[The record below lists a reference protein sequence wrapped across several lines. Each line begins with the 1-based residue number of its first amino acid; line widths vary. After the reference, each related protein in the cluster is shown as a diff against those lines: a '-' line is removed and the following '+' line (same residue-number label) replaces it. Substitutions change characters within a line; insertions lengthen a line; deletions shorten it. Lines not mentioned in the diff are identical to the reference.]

1 MFFDRGISIL
11 RRVVVGLLLVV
22 AIVVMTRFL
31 DENTP
36 SHVWLGLLS
45 LPFQPLITYLA
56 ILLLR
61 SFQLSSTTEPTL
73 GGIVV
78 GAVMIG
84 YIGAWSGLA
93 LVGTVTGGL
102 LGGVMAHGLATGAVS
117 PILAG
122 QSPSAVC
129 RYSSSHRA
137 KSTAEARRS
146 QVEFSAC
153 SSCGFA
159 ERPKGRN
166 PPGRRRPIHRWSRR
180 LGTGQTSSFRQLLLA
195 AATSERLSQ
204 DVHHLRSARS
214 WSSSSVA
221 PFSSA
226 A

>member
-11 RRVVVGLLLVV
+11 GRVVIGLLLVV

-45 LPFQPLITYLA
+45 LPFQLLITYLA

-61 SFQLSSTTEPTL
+61 SFQLSSSTEHTL

-93 LVGTVTGGL
+93 LVGAVTGGL
-102 LGGVMAHGLATGAVS
+102 LYGVMAHGLATGAVS

-122 QSPSAVC
+122 
-129 RYSSSHRA
+129 
-137 KSTAEARRS
+137 RS
-146 QVEFSAC
+146 LS
-153 SSCGFA
+153 
-159 ERPKGRN
+159 GR
-166 PPGRRRPIHRWSRR
+166 GSRC
-180 LGTGQTSSFRQLLLA
+180 
-195 AATSERLSQ
+195 
-204 DVHHLRSARS
+204 
-214 WSSSSVA
+214 
-221 PFSSA
+221 P
-226 A
+226 